1 MSRTQD
7 TLGKKHPKGQRNQDY
22 TLYSIWSKKSGFSVC
37 ARAKKQTNNQTKKNQ
52 QTNKTKT
59 ALNSSVTSSE
69 IQRYVGSFTPWHI
82 KNENQWCEGNWKDRM
97 T

>member
-37 ARAKKQTNNQTKKNQ
+37 ARAKKQTNNHTKKKP
-52 QTNKTKT
+52 TNKQNK
-59 ALNSSVTSSE
+59 NSS
-69 IQRYVGSFTPWHI
+69 
-82 KNENQWCEGNWKDRM
+82 
-97 T
+97 